1 MRIVGGEM
9 SGRRLAA
16 PKSSRIRPTTDRT
29 RESLFNILSHAYPH
43 IFNATR
49 VLDLFSGTG
58 ALGIEALSRGAR
70 FCLFVEES
78 AEGRGLLR
86 ENMDALGLQGHTKI
100 FRRDATNLGPKG
112 AVELFDLVFAD
123 PPYGKGLGERALASA
138 AGHGWLNSGALAVLE
153 ERADAAFHLPEGFAL
168 LDSRG
173 FGDTIIRIMRWS
185 PV

>member
-1 MRIVGGEM
+1 MRIVGGELG
-9 SGRRLAA
+9 GRRLAA
-16 PKSSRIRPTTDRT
+16 PQSSRIRPTTDRT
-29 RESLFNILSHAYPH
+29 RESLFNILGHAHPG

-49 VLDLFSGTG
+49 ILDLFSGTG

-86 ENMDALGLQGHTKI
+86 ENTDALGLQGRTKI
-100 FRRDATNLGPKG
+100 FRRDAANLGPTG
-112 AVELFDLVFAD
+112 AVEPFDLVFAD
-123 PPYGKGLGERALASA
+123 PPYGKGLGERALGSA
-138 AGHGWLNSGALAVLE
+138 AAHGWLNLGALAVLE
-153 ERADAAFHLPEGFAL
+153 ERADAAFHMPEGFVL
-168 LDSRG
+168 LDSRS